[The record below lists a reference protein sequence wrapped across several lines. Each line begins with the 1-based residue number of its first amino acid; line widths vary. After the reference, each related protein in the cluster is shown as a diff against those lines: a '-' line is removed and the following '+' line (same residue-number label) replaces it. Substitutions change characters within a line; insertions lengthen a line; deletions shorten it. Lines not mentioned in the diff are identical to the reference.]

1 MAENGFSLGTAWI
14 QIAPSLK
21 GLNDSVRKELGDVDT
36 KPAEKK
42 IESGLGGAF
51 KSAAKAGALALGA
64 MGAIGAAVGFADV
77 AREALAASDATDK
90 FKNTLSFAG
99 VASDEIEKLTAS
111 TKKYADDT
119 VYELSD
125 IQNITAQLAANGV
138 EGYDQL
144 AEAAGNLNAVAGGN
158 AETFKSVG
166 MVLTQTAGQGK
177 LTTENWNQLADAIPG
192 ASGKLQEALL
202 QNGAYTGNFRDA
214 MAKGEITAQEFNQA
228 ILDLGF
234 TDVAREAATSTST
247 IEGAWGNLQAALVTG
262 GMEIV
267 DRIKPALTDFMGVVA
282 EGASAA
288 FGWINGSL
296 FPALESIWTLVTT
309 GSYDGNLFGLAS
321 DSGVI
326 TALTTIK
333 DTGLDLYNWVTGT
346 LVPGVQSFF
355 DLAVN
360 GNFDGNFFGVEEDSG
375 LIDFILSV
383 RDNVMDIWGFLST
396 TVIPGVSSFLGAVV
410 SSPFWGTLGSFFGA
424 LIQNKVVLES
434 VVGGFIA
441 WKTVTGTMSL
451 VALTTQLWSQVPAW
465 TAAKIAKA
473 EDLAQTVALKALYVG
488 DFLKSIVQQGVQVG
502 RTTAMWVAQKGAM
515 VAGKVATGAYTAA
528 QWLLN
533 AAMDANPIGLI
544 VVAIGALVA
553 ALVVAYNKSETFRNF
568 IDGLWA
574 GIKDVVGSVVDWF
587 QSSLVPAFE
596 AAWEGIQNAVGSVV
610 SWFQSYLLP
619 VFEAVWT
626 GIKVAVWVVVTAI
639 ALYIEAWKAVLQG
652 IADFIVTYVWPYIQT
667 AWEGIKTGVATL
679 WEYMQA
685 AWAGIQSA
693 VQAVAD
699 FFTAYVLPVIVAV
712 WDGIKAGAGLLWD
725 GIQAYWNYIQTCVQ
739 VVSDFFTSYVLPAII
754 AVWDGIKAGAGLLW
768 QGIQTVWTG
777 IQTTVQTV
785 AGWFQ
790 SYVLPVISSVW
801 DGIKSGAQAL
811 WTAIT
816 SIWDGIKSSINSVA
830 TWMSGTLQSIISTV
844 TGGIQSAFQS
854 MKDSVANIWNSVKSV
869 VAKPINFIINTVY
882 ASGIKKTA
890 DSMAE
895 KLGLSFRLPA
905 VSPIAEYA
913 SGGVLPGYTPGRDIY
928 HFFSPD
934 GGGALALSGGE
945 AIMRPEWVRAV
956 GGPEAVARMNA
967 AARAHS
973 SYIPG
978 GDTGVKFAAYANGGI
993 WGAVKGGWDWIKD
1006 AADTMGKIIADPMGA
1021 VASFIKAPVN
1031 AMMSGLPGTGMVADS
1046 MRAVPGIWIDGF
1058 ANWLKGKT
1066 ETMGAV
1072 GIVNAARKAIGVPYV
1087 WGGSSIPPGLDC
1099 SGLVYWAAHQM
1110 GSSIPR
1116 LTAAGYQAGSSAGN
1130 ASVPGTLLY
1139 WGNPAWHVAIA
1150 SGNGMMVEAP
1160 KPGAFVRETGI
1171 WGSPTAGV
1179 YKFDNGGYI
1188 QPGVTTVLNK
1198 TGKPEPVFTSGQWD
1212 ALQRH
1217 VPSGG
1222 YPETLVIVDEDG
1234 QLIGRMRVEARATVD
1249 NALTPASRSRVR
1261 DLLGVGF

>member
-64 MGAIGAAVGFADV
+64 MGAIGAVVGFADV

-99 VASDEIEKLTAS
+99 VASDEIEKLTKS

-119 VYELSD
+119 VYELAD

-158 AETFKSVG
+158 ADTFKSVG

-202 QNGAYTGNFRDA
+202 KNFAYTGNFRDA

-288 FGWINGSL
+288 FGWINNSL
-296 FPALESIWTLVTT
+296 FPALESIWTLITS
-309 GSYDGNLFGLAS
+309 GNYDGNLFGLAS
-321 DSGVI
+321 DSAVI
-326 TALTTIK
+326 TALTAIK
-333 DTGLDLYNWVTGT
+333 DTGISLYDWVTGT
-346 LVPGVQSFF
+346 LIPGVQSFF
-355 DLAVN
+355 DMAVN

-375 LIDFILSV
+375 LVDFILSV
-383 RDNVMDIWGFLST
+383 RDNIIDLWGFLST
-396 TVIPGVSSFLGAVV
+396 TVIPGVGNFLGGVV
-410 SSPFWGTLGSFFGA
+410 SSPFWGVLGSFFGS
-424 LIQNKVVLES
+424 LVQNKTVLEA

-451 VALTTQLWSQVPAW
+451 VALTTQIWGQVSAW
-465 TAAKIAKA
+465 TAAKVAKA
-473 EDLAQTVALKALYVG
+473 GDLAETVALKAMYAG

-502 RTTAMWVAQKGAM
+502 RTTAAWVAQKGAM

-553 ALVVAYNKSETFRNF
+553 AFVVAYNKSETFRNF
-568 IDGLWA
+568 IDAMWA
-574 GIKDVVGSVVDWF
+574 GIKD
-587 QSSLVPAFE
+587 
-596 AAWEGIQNAVGSVV
+596 AVGSVID
-610 SWFQSYLLP
+610 WFKTYLLP
-619 VFEAVWT
+619 VFESVWE
-626 GIKVAVWVVVTAI
+626 GIKIAVWVVVTAI

-667 AWEGIKTGVATL
+667 AWEGIKVGVATL

-685 AWAGIQSA
+685 AWSGIQTA
-693 VQAVAD
+693 VQATAD

-712 WDGIKAGAGLLWD
+712 WDGIKTGAGLLWD

-739 VVSDFFTSYVLPAII
+739 VAAELFQSYVLPVIT
-754 AVWDGIKAGAGLLW
+754 AVWDGIKTGAELLW
-768 QGIQTVWTG
+768 AGIQTVWTG

-790 SYVLPVISSVW
+790 SYVLPVISTVW

-816 SIWDGIKSSINSVA
+816 SIWDGIKTSINNVA
-830 TWMSGTLQSIISTV
+830 TWMSGTLTSIISSV
-844 TGGIQSAFQS
+844 TSGIQSAFQL

-882 ASGIKKTA
+882 TSGIKKTA
-890 DSMAE
+890 DSMAD

-978 GDTGVKFAAYANGGI
+978 GDTGVKFAAYADGGV
-993 WGAVKGGWDWIKD
+993 WGAVKGGWDWLKD
-1006 AADTMGKIIADPMGA
+1006 AADTMGKIIADPIGA
-1021 VASFIKAPVN
+1021 VAKFIKAPVD

-1046 MRAVPGIWIDGF
+1046 MRAVPGVWIDGF
-1058 ANWLKGKT
+1058 ASWLKG
-1066 ETMGAV
+1066 ETSKMGAT

-1116 LTAAGYQAGSSAGN
+1116 LTAAGYQSGSSAGN
-1130 ASVPGTLLY
+1130 ASVPGNLLF

-1160 KPGAFVRETGI
+1160 KPGAYVRETGI

-1188 QPGVTTVLNK
+1188 QPGLTTVLNK
-1198 TGKPEPVFTSGQWD
+1198 TGRPEPVFTSGQWD
-1212 ALQRH
+1212 ALQNR
-1217 VPSGG
+1217 VSSAGS
-1222 YPETLVIVDEDG
+1222 PETLVVVDEDG
-1234 QLIGRMRVEARATVD
+1234 QLMARMRVVARGAVD
-1249 NALTPASRSRVR
+1249 NALAPASRGRAR
-1261 DLLGVGF
+1261 DLLGAGF

>member
-14 QIAPSLK
+14 QISPSLK
-21 GLNDSVRKELGDVDT
+21 GLNESIRKELGDVDT

-51 KSAAKAGALALGA
+51 KGAAKAGALALGA
-64 MGAIGAAVGFADV
+64 MGAVGAAVGFADI

-158 AETFKSVG
+158 ADTFKSVG

-192 ASGKLQEALL
+192 ASGKLQEALEK
-202 QNGAYTGNFRDA
+202 NGAYTGSFRDA

-383 RDNVMDIWGFLST
+383 RDSVMDIWGFLSS
-396 TVIPGVSSFLGAVV
+396 TVIPGVASFLGAVV
-410 SSPFWGTLGSFFGA
+410 SSPFWGVLGSFFGA
-424 LIQNKVVLES
+424 LVQNKVVLDG

-451 VALTTQLWSQVPAW
+451 VALTTQLWNQVPAW
-465 TAAKIAKA
+465 TAAKVAKA
-473 EDLAQTVALKALYVG
+473 EDLAQTVALKAMYVG
-488 DFLKSIVQQGVQVG
+488 DLMKSIVQQGVQVG

-553 ALVVAYNKSETFRNF
+553 ALVIAYNKSETFRNF

-574 GIKDVVGSVVDWF
+574 GIKGVVGSVVDWF

-596 AAWEGIQNAVGSVV
+596 AAWEGIKNAVGAVV
-610 SWFQSYLLP
+610 SWFQSYLVP

-626 GIKVAVWVVVTAI
+626 GIKVAVWVAVTAI

-685 AWAGIQSA
+685 AWGGIQSA

-699 FFTAYVLPVIVAV
+699 FFTAYVLRVIVAV
-712 WDGIKAGAGLLWD
+712 WDGIKAGAGLLWE

-739 VVSDFFTSYVLPAII
+739 VAADLFQSYVLPVIT
-754 AVWDGIKAGAGLLW
+754 AVWDGIKTGAELLW

-790 SYVLPVISSVW
+790 SYVLPVISTVW
-801 DGIKSGAQAL
+801 ENIKAGAQAL

-816 SIWDGIKSSINSVA
+816 SIWDGIKTSINNVA

-854 MKDSVANIWNSVKSV
+854 MKDSVASIWSSVKSV

-882 ASGIKKTA
+882 TSGIKKTA

-913 SGGVLPGYTPGRDIY
+913 SGGVLPGYTPGRDVF

-978 GDTGVKFAAYANGGI
+978 GDTGVKFAAYADGGV
-993 WGAVKGGWDWIKD
+993 WGAVKGGWDWLKD
-1006 AADTMGKIIADPMGA
+1006 AADTMGKIIADPIGA
-1021 VASFIKAPVN
+1021 VAKFIKAPVD
-1031 AMMSGLPGTGMVADS
+1031 AMMSGLPGTGMISDS

-1058 ANWLKGKT
+1058 ANWLKG
-1066 ETMGAV
+1066 ETSKMGAT

-1116 LTAAGYQAGSSAGN
+1116 LTAAGYQSGSSAGN
-1130 ASVPGTLLY
+1130 ASVPGNLLF

-1160 KPGAFVRETGI
+1160 KPGALVRETGI

-1188 QPGVTTVLNK
+1188 QPGLTTVLNK
-1198 TGKPEPVFTSGQWD
+1198 TGRPEPVFTSGQWD

-1217 VPSGG
+1217 VPGGG
-1222 YPETLVIVDEDG
+1222 YPETLVVVDEDG
-1234 QLIGRMRVEARATVD
+1234 QLVGRMRVEARDAVD
-1249 NALTPASRSRVR
+1249 RALTPVSRSRVR
-1261 DLLGVGF
+1261 DLLGAGF

>member
-21 GLNDSVRKELGDVDT
+21 GLNESVRKELGDVDT

-64 MGAIGAAVGFADV
+64 MGAIGAVVGFADV

-202 QNGAYTGNFRDA
+202 KNGAYTGNFRDA
-214 MAKGEITAQEFNQA
+214 MQKGEITAQEFNQA

-282 EGASAA
+282 EGATIA
-288 FGWINGSL
+288 FGWINNSL

-383 RDNVMDIWGFLST
+383 RDHVMDIWGFLST
-396 TVIPGVSSFLGAVV
+396 TVIPGVANFLGAVV
-410 SSPFWGTLGSFFGA
+410 SSPFWGVLGSFFGA
-424 LIQNKVVLES
+424 LVQNKVILEG
-434 VVGGFIA
+434 VVGGFVA

-451 VALTTQLWSQVPAW
+451 VALTTQVWGQVTAW
-465 TAAKIAKA
+465 TAAKVAKA
-473 EDLAQTVALKALYVG
+473 GDLAETVALKAMYAG
-488 DFLKSIVQQGVQVG
+488 DFLRSIVQQGVQVG
-502 RTTAMWVAQKGAM
+502 RTTAAWVAQKGAM

-553 ALVVAYNKSETFRNF
+553 AFVVAYNKSETFRNF
-568 IDGLWA
+568 IDGMWA
-574 GIKDVVGSVVDWF
+574 GIKS
-587 QSSLVPAFE
+587 
-596 AAWEGIQNAVGSVV
+596 AVGSVID
-610 SWFQSYLLP
+610 WFQTYLLP
-619 VFEAVWT
+619 VFEAVWE

-685 AWAGIQSA
+685 AWGGIQTA
-693 VQAVAD
+693 VQTVAD

-712 WDGIKAGAGLLWD
+712 WDGIKAGAELLWN
-725 GIQAYWNYIQTCVQ
+725 GIQA
-739 VVSDFFTSYVLPAII
+739 
-754 AVWDGIKAGAGLLW
+754 
-768 QGIQTVWTG
+768 VWTG

-785 AGWFQ
+785 TGWFQ
-790 SYVLPVISSVW
+790 SYVLPVISTVW
-801 DGIKSGAQAL
+801 ENIKAGAQAL

-816 SIWDGIKSSINSVA
+816 SIWDGIKTSINNVA

-882 ASGIKKTA
+882 TSGIKKTA

-993 WGAVKGGWDWIKD
+993 WDAVRGGWDWIKD
-1006 AADTMGKIIADPMGA
+1006 AADTMGKIIADPIGA
-1021 VASFIKAPVN
+1021 VANFIKAPVN
-1031 AMMSGLPGTGMVADS
+1031 AMMANLPGSGMISDS

-1058 ANWLKGKT
+1058 ANWLKGQT

-1110 GSSIPR
+1110 GSPIPR
-1116 LTAAGYQAGSSAGN
+1116 LTAAGYQSGSSAGN
-1130 ASVPGTLLY
+1130 ANVPGTLLY
-1139 WGNPAWHVAIA
+1139 WGNPAWHVAIS

-1171 WGSPTAGV
+1171 WGSPTAGT
-1179 YKFDNGGYI
+1179 YKFDNGGYL
-1188 QPGVTTVLNK
+1188 QPGLTTVLNK

-1212 ALQRH
+1212 ALQNR
-1217 VPSGG
+1217 VAATSG
-1222 YPETLVIVDEDG
+1222 PDTLVVVDEDG
-1234 QLIGRMRVEARATVD
+1234 QLMARMRVAARGAVND
-1249 NALTPASRSRVR
+1249 ALAPASRTRAR
-1261 DLLGVGF
+1261 DLLGAGF

>member
-21 GLNDSVRKELGDVDT
+21 GLNESVRKELGDVDT

-64 MGAIGAAVGFADV
+64 MGAVGAAAGFADV
-77 AREALAASDATDK
+77 AREALNASDATDK
-90 FKNTLSFAG
+90 FKSTLSFAG
-99 VASDEIEKLTAS
+99 VSADEIGKLTAS

-138 EGYDQL
+138 QGYDRL

-202 QNGAYTGNFRDA
+202 ANGAYVGDFRDA
-214 MAKGEITAQEFNQA
+214 MSKGEITAQEFNQA

-234 TDVAREAATSTST
+234 TDVAQEAATSTST

-282 EGASAA
+282 DGASAA

-326 TALTTIK
+326 TALTVIK

-383 RDNVMDIWGFLST
+383 RDHVMDIWGILST
-396 TVIPGVSSFLGAVV
+396 TVIPGVANFLGAVV
-410 SSPFWGTLGSFFGA
+410 SSPFWGVLGSFFGA
-424 LIQNKVVLES
+424 LVQNKVVLDG

-451 VALTTQLWSQVPAW
+451 VALTTQLWNQVPAW
-465 TAAKIAKA
+465 TAAKVAKA
-473 EDLAQTVALKALYVG
+473 EDLAQTVALKAMYAG
-488 DFLKSIVQQGVQVG
+488 EFLKSIVQQGVQVG

-533 AAMDANPIGLI
+533 AALDANPIGLI

-553 ALVVAYNKSETFRNF
+553 ALVIAYNKSETFRNF
-568 IDGLWA
+568 IDSLWA
-574 GIKDVVGSVVDWF
+574 GIQNAVGSVVDWF

-596 AAWEGIQNAVGSVV
+596 AAWAGIQNAVGAVV
-610 SWFQSYLLP
+610 SWFQSYLVP

-652 IADFIVTYVWPYIQT
+652 IADFIVTYVWPYIQS
-667 AWEGIKTGVATL
+667 AWEGIKAGVATL

-739 VVSDFFTSYVLPAII
+739 VAADLFQSYVLPVIT
-754 AVWDGIKAGAGLLW
+754 AVWDGIKTGAELLW
-768 QGIQTVWTG
+768 AGIQAVWTG

-785 AGWFQ
+785 VGWFQ
-790 SYVLPVISSVW
+790 TYVLPVISTVW
-801 DGIKSGAQAL
+801 ENIKAGAQAL
-811 WTAIT
+811 WTALT
-816 SIWDGIKSSINSVA
+816 SIWDGIKTSINNVA
-830 TWMSGTLQSIISTV
+830 TWMSGILQSIISTV

-882 ASGIKKTA
+882 TSGIKKTA
-890 DSMAE
+890 DSMAD
-895 KLGLSFRLPA
+895 KLGLSFRLPS

-913 SGGVLPGYTPGRDIY
+913 SGGVLPGYTPGRDVF

-978 GDTGVKFAAYANGGI
+978 GDTGVKFAAYADGGV
-993 WGAVKGGWDWIKD
+993 WGAVKGGWDWLKD
-1006 AADTMGKIIADPMGA
+1006 AADTMGKIIADPIGA
-1021 VASFIKAPVN
+1021 VAKFIKAPVD

-1046 MRAVPGIWIDGF
+1046 MRAVPGVWIDGF
-1058 ANWLKGKT
+1058 AGWLKG
-1066 ETMGAV
+1066 ETSKMGAT

-1116 LTAAGYQAGSSAGN
+1116 LTAAGYQSGSSAGN
-1130 ASVPGTLLY
+1130 ASVPGSLLF

-1188 QPGVTTVLNK
+1188 QPGLTTVLNK
-1198 TGKPEPVFTSGQWD
+1198 TGRPEPVFTSGQWD
-1212 ALQRH
+1212 ALQNR
-1217 VPSGG
+1217 VSSAGSPD
-1222 YPETLVIVDEDG
+1222 TLVVVDEDG
-1234 QLIGRMRVEARATVD
+1234 QLMARMRVVARGAVD
-1249 NALTPASRSRVR
+1249 NALAPASRGRAR
-1261 DLLGVGF
+1261 DLLGAGF

>member
-14 QIAPSLK
+14 QISPSLK
-21 GLNDSVRKELGDVDT
+21 GLNSAIRKELCDVDT
-36 KPAEKK
+36 KPAERQ
-42 IESGLGGAF
+42 IETGLGGAF

-99 VASDEIEKLTAS
+99 VASDEIEKLTKS

-202 QNGAYTGNFRDA
+202 KNGAYTGNFRDA

-282 EGASAA
+282 DGASAA

-333 DTGLDLYNWVTGT
+333 DTGLDLYDWVTGT

-375 LIDFILSV
+375 LIDFILLV

-396 TVIPGVSSFLGAVV
+396 TVIPGVANFLGAVM
-410 SSPFWGTLGSFFGA
+410 SSPFWGVLGSFFGS
-424 LIQNKVVLES
+424 LIQNKTVLEA

-441 WKTVTGTMSL
+441 WKTVIGTMSL
-451 VALTTQLWSQVPAW
+451 IALTTQIWGQVTAW
-465 TAAKIAKA
+465 TAAKVAKA
-473 EDLAQTVALKALYVG
+473 EDLAQTVALKAMYAG
-488 DFLKSIVQQGVQVG
+488 DFLKSIVQHGVQVG
-502 RTTAMWVAQKGAM
+502 RTTAAWVAQKGAM

-553 ALVVAYNKSETFRNF
+553 AFVVAYNKSETFRNF
-568 IDGLWA
+568 IDALWA
-574 GIKDVVGSVVDWF
+574 GIKDAVGSVVDWF
-587 QSSLVPAFE
+587 K
-596 AAWEGIQNAVGSVV
+596 
-610 SWFQSYLLP
+610 SYLLP
-619 VFEAVWT
+619 VFESVWE

-652 IADFIVTYVWPYIQT
+652 IADFIVTYVWPYIQS
-667 AWEGIKTGVATL
+667 AWEGIKAGAQVL
-679 WEYMQA
+679 WEYMQS
-685 AWAGIQSA
+685 AWAGIQA
-693 VQAVAD
+693 GAQAAAD
-699 FFTAYVLPVIVAV
+699 FFTTYVLPVITAV
-712 WDGIKAGAGLLWD
+712 WDGIKTGAGLLWD

-739 VVSDFFTSYVLPAII
+739 VVSDFFTSYILPAIT

-768 QGIQTVWTG
+768 QGIKAYWDF
-777 IQTTVQTV
+777 IQTTVSTV
-785 AGWFQ
+785 VGWFQ
-790 SYVLPVISSVW
+790 SYVMPVITSVW
-801 DGIKSGAQAL
+801 NGIKAGAQAL
-811 WTAIT
+811 GSAIS
-816 SIWDGIKSSINSVA
+816 SIWDGIKSAINSVA

-844 TGGIQSAFQS
+844 TGGIKSAFQS
-854 MKDSVANIWNSVKSV
+854 MKDSLESIWNSVKSV

-882 ASGIKKTA
+882 TSGIKKTA

-913 SGGVLPGYTPGRDIY
+913 TGGVLPGYTPGRDIY

-978 GDTGVKFAAYANGGI
+978 GDTGVKFAAYADGGV
-993 WGAVKGGWDWIKD
+993 WGAVKGGWDWLKD
-1006 AADTMGKIIADPMGA
+1006 AADTMGKIIADPIGA
-1021 VASFIKAPVN
+1021 VAKFIKAPVD

-1046 MRAVPGIWIDGF
+1046 MRAVPGVWIDGF
-1058 ANWLKGKT
+1058 ASWLKG
-1066 ETMGAV
+1066 ETSKMGAT

-1099 SGLVYWAAHQM
+1099 SGLIYWAAHQV

-1116 LTAAGYQAGSSAGN
+1116 LTAAGYQSGSSAGN
-1130 ASVPGTLLY
+1130 ASVPGNLLF

-1160 KPGAFVRETGI
+1160 KPGAYVRETGI
-1171 WGSPTAGV
+1171 WGNPTAGV

-1188 QPGVTTVLNK
+1188 QPGLTTVLNK
-1198 TGKPEPVFTSGQWD
+1198 TGRPEPVFTSGQWD
-1212 ALQRH
+1212 ALQNRMSS
-1217 VPSGG
+1217 SGS
-1222 YPETLVIVDEDG
+1222 PDTLVVVDEDG
-1234 QLIGRMRVEARATVD
+1234 QLMARMRVVARGAVN
-1249 NALTPASRSRVR
+1249 NALAPASRSRAR
-1261 DLLGVGF
+1261 DLLGAGF

>member
-64 MGAIGAAVGFADV
+64 MGAIGAVVGFADV

-202 QNGAYTGNFRDA
+202 KNGAYTGNFRDA

-396 TVIPGVSSFLGAVV
+396 TVIPGVANFLGGVV
-410 SSPFWGTLGSFFGA
+410 SSPFWGVLGSFFGA
-424 LIQNKVVLES
+424 LVQNKVILES

-451 VALTTQLWSQVPAW
+451 VALTTQVWGQVTAW
-465 TAAKIAKA
+465 TAAKVAKA
-473 EDLAQTVALKALYVG
+473 GDLAETVALKAMYAG
-488 DFLKSIVQQGVQVG
+488 DFLRSIVQQGVQVG
-502 RTTAMWVAQKGAM
+502 RTTAAWVAQKGAM

-553 ALVVAYNKSETFRNF
+553 AFVVAYNKSETFRNF
-568 IDGLWA
+568 IDGMWA
-574 GIKDVVGSVVDWF
+574 GIKS
-587 QSSLVPAFE
+587 
-596 AAWEGIQNAVGSVV
+596 AVGSVID
-610 SWFQSYLLP
+610 WFQTYLLP
-619 VFEAVWT
+619 VFESVWE

-679 WEYMQA
+679 WEYMQS

-693 VQAVAD
+693 VQTVAD
-699 FFTAYVLPVIVAV
+699 FFTAYVLPVITAV

-739 VVSDFFTSYVLPAII
+739 VVSDFFTSYILPAIT

-768 QGIQTVWTG
+768 QGIKAYWDF
-777 IQTTVQTV
+777 IQTTVSTV
-785 AGWFQ
+785 VGWFQ
-790 SYVLPVISSVW
+790 SYVMPVITSVW
-801 DGIKSGAQAL
+801 NGIKAGAQAL
-811 WTAIT
+811 GSAIS
-816 SIWDGIKSSINSVA
+816 SIWDGIKSAINSVA

-844 TGGIQSAFQS
+844 TGGIKSAFQS
-854 MKDSVANIWNSVKSV
+854 MKDSLESIWNSVKSV
-869 VAKPINFIINTVY
+869 VAKPINFVINTVY
-882 ASGIKKTA
+882 TSGIKKTA
-890 DSMAE
+890 DSMAD
-895 KLGLSFRLPA
+895 KLGLSFRLPSI
-905 VSPIAEYA
+905 SPIAEYA
-913 SGGVLPGYTPGRDIY
+913 TGGVLPGYTPGRDVF

-978 GDTGVKFAAYANGGI
+978 GDTGVKFAAYADGGV

-1006 AADTMGKIIADPMGA
+1006 AADTMGKIIADPIGA
-1021 VASFIKAPVN
+1021 VAKFIKTPVN

-1046 MRAVPGIWIDGF
+1046 MRAVPGVWIDGF
-1058 ANWLKGKT
+1058 ASWLKG
-1066 ETMGAV
+1066 ETSKMGAT

-1116 LTAAGYQAGSSAGN
+1116 LTAAGYQSGSSAGN
-1130 ASVPGTLLY
+1130 ASVPGNLLF

-1160 KPGAFVRETGI
+1160 KPGAYVRETGI

-1188 QPGVTTVLNK
+1188 QPGLTTVLNK
-1198 TGKPEPVFTSGQWD
+1198 TGRPEPVFTSGQWD
-1212 ALQRH
+1212 ALQNRMSS
-1217 VPSGG
+1217 SGS
-1222 YPETLVIVDEDG
+1222 PDTLVVVDEDG
-1234 QLIGRMRVEARATVD
+1234 QLMARMRVVARGAVN
-1249 NALTPASRSRVR
+1249 NALAPASRSRAR
-1261 DLLGVGF
+1261 DLLGAGF

>member
-158 AETFKSVG
+158 ADTFKSVG

-202 QNGAYTGNFRDA
+202 KNGAYTGNFRDA

-396 TVIPGVSSFLGAVV
+396 TVIPGVANFLGAVV
-410 SSPFWGTLGSFFGA
+410 SSPFWGVLGSFFGA
-424 LIQNKVVLES
+424 LVQNKVILEA

-451 VALTTQLWSQVPAW
+451 IALTTQVWGQVSAW
-465 TAAKIAKA
+465 TAAKVAKA
-473 EDLAQTVALKALYVG
+473 GDLAETVALKAMYAG
-488 DFLKSIVQQGVQVG
+488 DFLRSIVQQGVQVG
-502 RTTAMWVAQKGAM
+502 RTTAAWVAQKGAM

-553 ALVVAYNKSETFRNF
+553 AFVVAYNKSETFRNF
-568 IDGLWA
+568 IDGMWA
-574 GIKDVVGSVVDWF
+574 GIKS
-587 QSSLVPAFE
+587 
-596 AAWEGIQNAVGSVV
+596 AVGSVID
-610 SWFQSYLLP
+610 WFQTYLLP
-619 VFEAVWT
+619 VFESVWE

-679 WEYMQA
+679 WEYMQS

-693 VQAVAD
+693 VQTVAD

-739 VVSDFFTSYVLPAII
+739 VAADLFQSYVLPVIT

-768 QGIQTVWTG
+768 QGIQAVWTG

-790 SYVLPVISSVW
+790 SYVLPVISTVW
-801 DGIKSGAQAL
+801 ENIKAGAQAL

-816 SIWDGIKSSINSVA
+816 SIWDGIKTSINNVA
-830 TWMSGTLQSIISTV
+830 TWMSGTLTSIISTV

-882 ASGIKKTA
+882 TSGIKKTA

-978 GDTGVKFAAYANGGI
+978 GDTGVKFAAYADGGI

-1006 AADTMGKIIADPMGA
+1006 AADTMGKIIADPIGA
-1021 VASFIKAPVN
+1021 VANFIKAPVN
-1031 AMMSGLPGTGMVADS
+1031 AMMANLPGSGMISDS

-1099 SGLVYWAAHQM
+1099 SGLVYWAAHQT

-1116 LTAAGYQAGSSAGN
+1116 LTAAGYQSGSSAGN

-1139 WGNPAWHVAIA
+1139 WGNPAWHVAIS

-1171 WGSPTAGV
+1171 WGSPTAGT
-1179 YKFDNGGYI
+1179 YKFDNGGYL
-1188 QPGVTTVLNK
+1188 QPGLTTVLNK
-1198 TGKPEPVFTSGQWD
+1198 TGKPEPVFTPGQWD
-1212 ALQRH
+1212 ALQNRAAQA
-1217 VPSGG
+1217 GG
-1222 YPETLVIVDEDG
+1222 PDTLVVVDEDG
-1234 QLIGRMRVEARATVD
+1234 QLMARMRVAARGAVND
-1249 NALTPASRSRVR
+1249 ALAPASRTRAR
-1261 DLLGVGF
+1261 DLLGAGF

>member
-64 MGAIGAAVGFADV
+64 MGAIGAVVGFADV

-202 QNGAYTGNFRDA
+202 KNGAYTGNFRDA

-396 TVIPGVSSFLGAVV
+396 TVIPGVANFLGAVV
-410 SSPFWGTLGSFFGA
+410 SSPFWGVLGSFFGA
-424 LIQNKVVLES
+424 LVQNKVILEA

-451 VALTTQLWSQVPAW
+451 VALTTQVWGQVTAW
-465 TAAKIAKA
+465 TAAKVAKA
-473 EDLAQTVALKALYVG
+473 GDLAETVALKAMYAG
-488 DFLKSIVQQGVQVG
+488 DFLRSIVQQGVQVG
-502 RTTAMWVAQKGAM
+502 RTTAAWVAQKGAM

-553 ALVVAYNKSETFRNF
+553 AFVVAYNKSETFRNF
-568 IDGLWA
+568 IDGMWA
-574 GIKDVVGSVVDWF
+574 GIKS
-587 QSSLVPAFE
+587 
-596 AAWEGIQNAVGSVV
+596 AVGSVID
-610 SWFQSYLLP
+610 WFKTYLLP
-619 VFEAVWT
+619 VFESVWE

-685 AWAGIQSA
+685 AWGGIQSA
-693 VQAVAD
+693 VQTVAD

-739 VVSDFFTSYVLPAII
+739 
-754 AVWDGIKAGAGLLW
+754 
-768 QGIQTVWTG
+768 
-777 IQTTVQTV
+777 TV

-790 SYVLPVISSVW
+790 SYVLPVISTVW
-801 DGIKSGAQAL
+801 ENIKAGAQAL

-816 SIWDGIKSSINSVA
+816 SIWEGIKTSINNVA

-854 MKDSVANIWNSVKSV
+854 MKDSVANIWSSVKSV

-882 ASGIKKTA
+882 TSGIKKTA

-978 GDTGVKFAAYANGGI
+978 GDTGVKFAAYADGGI

-1006 AADTMGKIIADPMGA
+1006 AADTMGKIIADPIGA
-1021 VASFIKAPVN
+1021 VASLIKAPVN
-1031 AMMSGLPGTGMVADS
+1031 AMMANLPGSGMISDS
-1046 MRAVPGIWIDGF
+1046 MRAVPGVWIDGF

-1116 LTAAGYQAGSSAGN
+1116 LTAAGYQSGSSAGN

-1139 WGNPAWHVAIA
+1139 WGNPAWHVAIS

-1171 WGSPTAGV
+1171 WGSPTAGT
-1179 YKFDNGGYI
+1179 YKFDNGGYL
-1188 QPGVTTVLNK
+1188 QPGLTTVLNK

-1212 ALQRH
+1212 ALQNR
-1217 VPSGG
+1217 VASTSG
-1222 YPETLVIVDEDG
+1222 PDTLVVVDEDG
-1234 QLIGRMRVEARATVD
+1234 QLMARMRVVARGAVND
-1249 NALTPASRSRVR
+1249 ALAPASRTRAR
-1261 DLLGVGF
+1261 DLLGAGF